1 MYTRNKEF
9 YDIVGRGLAAMGYTG
24 NKPLEA
30 WINDMFAE
38 KYNAEKTFAQMGF
51 PLNPNIP
58 LNPTYEQ
65 IEATIR
71 PYTLATYVDID
82 SDGATKSTDGLSL
95 QMGGLPTFKHEIT
108 LSRKILREK
117 MMMMD
122 AIGSSTPEI
131 ESTIMELLF
140 NGVDSLLG
148 GNYNTFLYQRNQV
161 VSKKG
166 NLIIDAANNPLGISL
181 SIDFGVPKKNIKDSY
196 WYKKNDSTGEVSQ
209 QDSVGNTIDPIKVMR
224 DVNRDSRQKDFAPQG
239 HWEVSKST
247 WDDIINLPYFRQMY
261 TVANRPDI
269 SDKDMQLAFANL
281 VTDEAIKAFIE
292 TRIGAEIRVI
302 DSISV
307 VESYDK
313 DTQKIKYKTL
323 QNFEEGVM
331 AYVPNEDLGDVQC
344 GRPIFMETPGARTA
358 LYDGGR
364 TLIRQVFN
372 DETMTQ
378 TIKSEVTGLVVPNK
392 VRWFYYLNIK
402 GK

>member
-9 YDIVGRGLAAMGYTG
+9 YDIVGRGLAALGYTG
-24 NKPLEA
+24 NKPLES

-38 KYNAEKTFAQMGF
+38 KYNAEQTFSQMGF

-95 QMGGLPTFKHEIT
+95 NMGGLPTFKHEIT

-117 MMMMD
+117 MMLMD

-140 NGVDSLLG
+140 NGVDNLLG

-166 NLIIDAANNPLGISL
+166 QLVINAANNPLGIAL
-181 SIDFGVPKKNIKDSY
+181 TIDFGVPKKNIKDSV
-196 WYKKNDSTGEVSQ
+196 WYKKSDDTVSQ
-209 QDSVGNTIDPIKVMR
+209 DAAVGTTIDPIRVMR
-224 DVNRDSRQKDFAPQG
+224 QVRRDSKEKDFAPAG
-239 HWEVSKST
+239 HWECSKTTFEDLIS
-247 WDDIINLPYFRQMY
+247 LPYFRQMY
-261 TVANRPDI
+261 TVATRPDI
-269 SDKDMQLAFANL
+269 SDKNMQLSFANL
-281 VTDEAIKAFIE
+281 VPDDTIKAFIE
-292 TRIGAEIRVI
+292 ARIGAEIRVI

-307 VESYDK
+307 VESFNK
-313 DTQKIKYKTL
+313 TSKEMEYKNL
-323 QNFEEGVM
+323 QSFEEGVLV
-331 AYVPNEDLGDVQC
+331 YVPNESLGDVQC
-344 GRPIFMETPGARTA
+344 GRPVFMETPGARTA

-378 TIKSEVTGLVVPNK
+378 VIKSEVTGLVVPNK
-392 VRWFYYLNIK
+392 VRWFYYLNVK

>member
-9 YDIVGRGLAAMGYTG
+9 YDIVGRGLAALGYTG
-24 NKPLEA
+24 NKPLES

-38 KYNAEKTFAQMGF
+38 KYNAEQTFSQMGF

-95 QMGGLPTFKHEIT
+95 NMGGLPTFKHEIT

-117 MMMMD
+117 MMLMD

-140 NGVDSLLG
+140 NGVDNLLG

-166 NLIIDAANNPLGISL
+166 QLVINAANNPLGIAL
-181 SIDFGVPKKNIKDSY
+181 TIDFGVPKKNIKDSV
-196 WYKKNDSTGEVSQ
+196 WYKKPDDTASQ
-209 QDSVGNTIDPIKVMR
+209 DAAVGTTIDPIRVMR
-224 DVNRDSRQKDFAPQG
+224 QVRRDSEEKDFAPAG
-239 HWEVSKST
+239 HWECSKTTFEDLIS
-247 WDDIINLPYFRQMY
+247 LPYFRQMY
-261 TVANRPDI
+261 TVATRPDI
-269 SDKDMQLAFANL
+269 SDKNMQLSFANL
-281 VTDEAIKAFIE
+281 VPDDTIKAFIE

-307 VESYDK
+307 VESFNK
-313 DTQKIKYKTL
+313 TSKEMEYKNL
-323 QNFEEGVM
+323 QSFEEGVLV
-331 AYVPNEDLGDVQC
+331 YVPNESLGDVQC
-344 GRPIFMETPGARTA
+344 GRPVFMETPGARTA

-378 TIKSEVTGLVVPNK
+378 VIKSEVTGLVVPNK
-392 VRWFYYLNIK
+392 VRWFYYLNVK

>member
-9 YDIVGRGLAAMGYTG
+9 YDVVGKGLAALGYTG

-38 KYNAEKTFAQMGF
+38 KHNAEQTFSQMGF

-65 IEATIR
+65 IEATVR
-71 PYTLATYVDID
+71 AYTLATYVDID
-82 SDGATKSTDGLSL
+82 SDGATKSTDGMSL
-95 QMGGLPTFKHEIT
+95 QMGGLPTFKHEIV

-117 MMMMD
+117 MMLMD
-122 AIGSSTPEI
+122 AIGSTTPEI

-161 VSKKG
+161 VSNKG
-166 NLIIDAANNPLGISL
+166 KLIIDATNNPLGIAL
-181 SIDFGVPKKNIKDSY
+181 TIDFGVPKKNIKDSI
-196 WYKKNDSTGEVSQ
+196 WYKKPESEAVQEKALGA
-209 QDSVGNTIDPIKVMR
+209 TIDPIKVMR
-224 DVNRDSRQKDFAPQG
+224 QVRRDSQEKDFAPAG
-239 HWEVSKST
+239 HWECSKT
-247 WDDIINLPYFRQMY
+247 TFEDLINLPYFRQMY
-261 TVANRPDI
+261 TVATRPDI
-269 SDKDMQLAFANL
+269 SDKGMQLAFANL
-281 VTDEAIKAFIE
+281 VPDETIKAFIE
-292 TRIGAEIRVI
+292 ARIGAEIRIV

-307 VESYDK
+307 VEKYDK
-313 DTQKIKYKTL
+313 SSKAIQYKNL
-323 QNFEEGVM
+323 QSFEEGVL

-378 TIKSEVTGLVVPNK
+378 VIKSEVTGLVVPNK

>member
-1 MYTRNKEF
+1 
-9 YDIVGRGLAAMGYTG
+9 
-24 NKPLEA
+24 
-30 WINDMFAE
+30 
-38 KYNAEKTFAQMGF
+38 MGF

-95 QMGGLPTFKHEIT
+95 NMGGLPTFKHEIT

-117 MMMMD
+117 MMLMD
-122 AIGSSTPEI
+122 AIGGSTPEI

-140 NGVDSLLG
+140 NGVDNLLG

-166 NLIIDAANNPLGISL
+166 QLVINASNNPLGIAL
-181 SIDFGVPKKNIKDSY
+181 TIDFGVPKKNIKDSV
-196 WYKKNDSTGEVSQ
+196 WYKKSDDTVSQ
-209 QDSVGNTIDPIKVMR
+209 DAAVGTTIDPIRVMR
-224 DVNRDSRQKDFAPQG
+224 QVRRDSEEKDFAPAG
-239 HWEVSKST
+239 HWECSKTTFEDLIS
-247 WDDIINLPYFRQMY
+247 LPYFRQMY
-261 TVANRPDI
+261 AVATRPDI
-269 SDKDMQLAFANL
+269 SDKNMQLSFANL
-281 VTDEAIKAFIE
+281 VPNDTIKKFIE
-292 TRIGAEIRVI
+292 ANIGAKIRVI

-307 VESYDK
+307 VESFNK
-313 DTQKIKYKTL
+313 TSKEMEYKNL
-323 QNFEEGVM
+323 QSFEEGVLV
-331 AYVPNEDLGDVQC
+331 YVPNESLGDVQC
-344 GRPIFMETPGARTA
+344 GRPVFMETPGARTA

-378 TIKSEVTGLVVPNK
+378 VIKSEVTGLVVPNK
-392 VRWFYYLNIK
+392 VRWFYYLNVK

>member
-1 MYTRNKEF
+1 
-9 YDIVGRGLAAMGYTG
+9 
-24 NKPLEA
+24 
-30 WINDMFAE
+30 
-38 KYNAEKTFAQMGF
+38 MGF

-65 IEATIR
+65 IEATVR

-82 SDGATKSTDGLSL
+82 SDGAAKSTDGLSL
-95 QMGGLPTFKHEIT
+95 KMGGLPTFKHEIT

-117 MMMMD
+117 MMLMD

-131 ESTIMELLF
+131 ESTIMELMF
-140 NGVDSLLG
+140 NGVDNLLG

-166 NLIIDAANNPLGISL
+166 QLVINASNNPLGIAL
-181 SIDFGVPKKNIKDSY
+181 TIDFGVPKKNIKDSV
-196 WYKKNDSTGEVSQ
+196 WYKKTDDTAV
-209 QDSVGNTIDPIKVMR
+209 QDAAVGTTIDPIKVMR
-224 DVNRDSRQKDFAPQG
+224 QVRRDSEEKDFAPAG
-239 HWEVSKST
+239 HWECSKTTFEDLIS
-247 WDDIINLPYFRQMY
+247 LPYFRQMY
-261 TVANRPDI
+261 TVATRPDI
-269 SDKDMQLAFANL
+269 SDKNMQLSFANL
-281 VTDEAIKAFIE
+281 VPDDTIKTFIE
-292 TRIGAEIRVI
+292 ARIGAEIRVI

-307 VESYDK
+307 VESFNK
-313 DTQKIKYKTL
+313 TSKEMEYKNL
-323 QNFEEGVM
+323 QSFEEGVLV
-331 AYVPNEDLGDVQC
+331 YVPNESLGDVQC
-344 GRPIFMETPGARTA
+344 GRPVFMETPGARTA

-378 TIKSEVTGLVVPNK
+378 VIKSEVTGLVVPNK

>member
-9 YDIVGRGLAAMGYTG
+9 YDIVGRGLAALGYTG
-24 NKPLEA
+24 NKPLES

-38 KYNAEKTFAQMGF
+38 KYNAEQTFSQMGF

-95 QMGGLPTFKHEIT
+95 NMGGLPTFKHEIT

-117 MMMMD
+117 MMLMD
-122 AIGSSTPEI
+122 AIGGSTPEI

-140 NGVDSLLG
+140 NGVDNLLG

-166 NLIIDAANNPLGISL
+166 QLVINASNNPLGIAL
-181 SIDFGVPKKNIKDSY
+181 TIDFGVPKKNIKNSE
-196 WYKKNDSTGEVSQ
+196 WYKKSDDTVSQ
-209 QDSVGNTIDPIKVMR
+209 DAAVGTTIDPIRVMR
-224 DVNRDSRQKDFAPQG
+224 QVRRDSEEKDFAPAG
-239 HWEVSKST
+239 HWECSKTTFEDLIS
-247 WDDIINLPYFRQMY
+247 LPYFRQMY
-261 TVANRPDI
+261 AVATRPDI
-269 SDKDMQLAFANL
+269 SDKNMQLSFANL
-281 VTDEAIKAFIE
+281 VPNDTIKKFIE
-292 TRIGAEIRVI
+292 ANIGAKIRVI

-307 VESYDK
+307 VESFNK
-313 DTQKIKYKTL
+313 TSKEMEYKNL
-323 QNFEEGVM
+323 QSFEEGVLV
-331 AYVPNEDLGDVQC
+331 YVPNESLGDVQC
-344 GRPIFMETPGARTA
+344 GRPVFMETPGARTA

-378 TIKSEVTGLVVPNK
+378 VIKSEVTGLVVPNK
-392 VRWFYYLNIK
+392 VRWFYYLNVK
-402 GK
+402 G

>member
-9 YDIVGRGLAAMGYTG
+9 YDIVGRGLAALGYTG
-24 NKPLEA
+24 NKPLES

-38 KYNAEKTFAQMGF
+38 KYNAEQTFSQMGF

-95 QMGGLPTFKHEIT
+95 NMGGLPTFKHEIT

-117 MMMMD
+117 MMLMD

-140 NGVDSLLG
+140 NGVDNLLG

-166 NLIIDAANNPLGISL
+166 QLVINASNNPLGIAL
-181 SIDFGVPKKNIKDSY
+181 TIDFGVPKKNIKDSV
-196 WYKKNDSTGEVSQ
+196 WYKKPDDTVSQ
-209 QDSVGNTIDPIKVMR
+209 DAAVGTTIDPIRVMR
-224 DVNRDSRQKDFAPQG
+224 QVRRDSEEKDFAPAG
-239 HWEVSKST
+239 HWECSKTTFEDLIS
-247 WDDIINLPYFRQMY
+247 LPYFRQMY
-261 TVANRPDI
+261 TVATRPDI
-269 SDKDMQLAFANL
+269 SDKNMQLSFANL
-281 VTDEAIKAFIE
+281 VPDDTIKAFIE
-292 TRIGAEIRVI
+292 ARIGAEIRVI

-307 VESYDK
+307 VESFNK
-313 DTQKIKYKTL
+313 TSKEMEYKNL
-323 QNFEEGVM
+323 QSFEEGVLV
-331 AYVPNEDLGDVQC
+331 YVPNESLGDVQC
-344 GRPIFMETPGARTA
+344 GRPVFMETPGARTA

-378 TIKSEVTGLVVPNK
+378 VIKSEVTGLVVPNK
-392 VRWFYYLNIK
+392 VRWFYYLNVK

>member
-9 YDIVGRGLAAMGYTG
+9 YDIVGRGLAALGYTG
-24 NKPLEA
+24 NKPLES

-38 KYNAEKTFAQMGF
+38 KYNAEQTFSQMGF

-95 QMGGLPTFKHEIT
+95 NMGGLPTFKHEIT

-117 MMMMD
+117 MMLMD

-140 NGVDSLLG
+140 NGVDNLLG

-161 VSKKG
+161 VSNKG
-166 NLIIDAANNPLGISL
+166 QLVINAANNPLGIAL
-181 SIDFGVPKKNIKDSY
+181 TIDFGVPKKNIKDSV
-196 WYKKNDSTGEVSQ
+196 WYKKSGYTVSQ
-209 QDSVGNTIDPIKVMR
+209 GATVGTTIDPIRVMR
-224 DVNRDSRQKDFAPQG
+224 QVRRDSEEKDFAPAG
-239 HWEVSKST
+239 HWECSKTTFEDLIS
-247 WDDIINLPYFRQMY
+247 LPYFRQMY
-261 TVANRPDI
+261 TVATRPDI
-269 SDKDMQLAFANL
+269 SDKNMQLSFANL
-281 VTDEAIKAFIE
+281 VPDDTIKAFIE
-292 TRIGAEIRVI
+292 ARIGAEIRVI

-307 VESYDK
+307 VESFNK
-313 DTQKIKYKTL
+313 TSKEMEYKNL
-323 QNFEEGVM
+323 QSFEEGVLV
-331 AYVPNEDLGDVQC
+331 YVPNESLGDVQC
-344 GRPIFMETPGARTA
+344 GRPVFMETPGARTA

-378 TIKSEVTGLVVPNK
+378 VIKSEVTGLVVPNK
-392 VRWFYYLNIK
+392 VRWFYYLNVK

>member
-9 YDIVGRGLAAMGYTG
+9 YDIVGRGLAALGYTG
-24 NKPLEA
+24 NKPLES

-38 KYNAEKTFAQMGF
+38 KYNAEQTFSQMGF

-95 QMGGLPTFKHEIT
+95 NMGGLPTFKHEIT

-117 MMMMD
+117 MMLMD
-122 AIGSSTPEI
+122 AIGGSTPEI

-140 NGVDSLLG
+140 NGVDNLLG

-166 NLIIDAANNPLGISL
+166 QLVINASNNPLGIAL
-181 SIDFGVPKKNIKDSY
+181 TIDFGVPKKNIKNSV
-196 WYKKNDSTGEVSQ
+196 WYKKPDDTASQ
-209 QDSVGNTIDPIKVMR
+209 DAAVGTKIDPIRVMR
-224 DVNRDSRQKDFAPQG
+224 QVRRDSEEKDFAPAG
-239 HWEVSKST
+239 HWECSKTTFEDLIS
-247 WDDIINLPYFRQMY
+247 LPYFRQMY
-261 TVANRPDI
+261 TVATRPDI
-269 SDKDMQLAFANL
+269 SDKNMQLSFANL
-281 VTDEAIKAFIE
+281 VPDDTIKAFIE

-307 VESYDK
+307 VESFNK
-313 DTQKIKYKTL
+313 TSKEMEYKNL
-323 QNFEEGVM
+323 QSFEEGVLV
-331 AYVPNEDLGDVQC
+331 YVPNESLGDVQC
-344 GRPIFMETPGARTA
+344 GRPVFMETPGARTA

-378 TIKSEVTGLVVPNK
+378 VIKSEVTGLVVPNK
-392 VRWFYYLNIK
+392 VRWFYYLNVK

>member
-9 YDIVGRGLAAMGYTG
+9 YDIVGRGLAALGYTG
-24 NKPLEA
+24 NKPLES

-38 KYNAEKTFAQMGF
+38 KYNAEQTFSQMGF

-95 QMGGLPTFKHEIT
+95 NMGGLPTFKHEIT

-117 MMMMD
+117 MMLMD

-140 NGVDSLLG
+140 NGVDNLLG

-166 NLIIDAANNPLGISL
+166 QLVINASNNPLGIAL
-181 SIDFGVPKKNIKDSY
+181 TIDFGVPKKNIKDSV
-196 WYKKNDSTGEVSQ
+196 WYKKPDDTVSQ
-209 QDSVGNTIDPIKVMR
+209 DVAVGTTIDPIRVMR
-224 DVNRDSRQKDFAPQG
+224 QVRRDSEEKDFAPAG
-239 HWEVSKST
+239 HWECSKTTFEDLIS
-247 WDDIINLPYFRQMY
+247 LPYFRQMY
-261 TVANRPDI
+261 TVATRPDI
-269 SDKDMQLAFANL
+269 SDKNMQLSFANL
-281 VTDEAIKAFIE
+281 VPDDTIKAFIE

-307 VESYDK
+307 VESFNK
-313 DTQKIKYKTL
+313 TSKEMEYKNL
-323 QNFEEGVM
+323 QSFEEGVLV
-331 AYVPNEDLGDVQC
+331 YVPNESLGDVQC
-344 GRPIFMETPGARTA
+344 GRPVFMETPGARTA

-378 TIKSEVTGLVVPNK
+378 VIKSEVTGLVVPNK
-392 VRWFYYLNIK
+392 VRWFYYLNVK

>member
-9 YDIVGRGLAAMGYTG
+9 YDIVGRGLAALGYTG
-24 NKPLEA
+24 NKPLES

-38 KYNAEKTFAQMGF
+38 KYNAEQTFSQMGF

-95 QMGGLPTFKHEIT
+95 NMGGLPTFKHEIT

-117 MMMMD
+117 MMLMD

-140 NGVDSLLG
+140 NGVDNLLG

-166 NLIIDAANNPLGISL
+166 QLVINASNNPLGIAL
-181 SIDFGVPKKNIKDSY
+181 TIDFGVPKKNIKDSV
-196 WYKKNDSTGEVSQ
+196 WYKKPDDTVSQ
-209 QDSVGNTIDPIKVMR
+209 DTAVGTTIDPIRVMR
-224 DVNRDSRQKDFAPQG
+224 QVRRDSEEKDFAPAG
-239 HWEVSKST
+239 HWECSKTTFEDLIS
-247 WDDIINLPYFRQMY
+247 LPYFRQMY
-261 TVANRPDI
+261 TVATRPDI
-269 SDKDMQLAFANL
+269 SDKNMQLSFANL
-281 VTDEAIKAFIE
+281 VPDDTIKAFIE

-307 VESYDK
+307 VESFNK
-313 DTQKIKYKTL
+313 TSKEMEYKNL
-323 QNFEEGVM
+323 QSFEEGVLV
-331 AYVPNEDLGDVQC
+331 YVPNESLGDVQC
-344 GRPIFMETPGARTA
+344 GRPVFMETPGARTA

-378 TIKSEVTGLVVPNK
+378 VIKSEVTGLVVPNK
-392 VRWFYYLNIK
+392 VRWFYYLNVK

>member
-9 YDIVGRGLAAMGYTG
+9 YDIVGRGLAALGYTG
-24 NKPLEA
+24 NKPLES

-38 KYNAEKTFAQMGF
+38 KYNAEQTFSQMGF

-95 QMGGLPTFKHEIT
+95 NMGGLPTFKHEIT

-117 MMMMD
+117 MMLMD
-122 AIGSSTPEI
+122 TIGSSTPEI

-140 NGVDSLLG
+140 NGVDNLLG

-166 NLIIDAANNPLGISL
+166 QLVINAANNPLGIAL
-181 SIDFGVPKKNIKDSY
+181 TIDFGVPKKNIKNSV
-196 WYKKNDSTGEVSQ
+196 WYKKSDDTVL
-209 QDSVGNTIDPIKVMR
+209 QDAAVGTTIDPIRVMR
-224 DVNRDSRQKDFAPQG
+224 QVRRDSEEKDFAPAG
-239 HWEVSKST
+239 HWECSKTTFEDLIS
-247 WDDIINLPYFRQMY
+247 LPYFRQMY
-261 TVANRPDI
+261 TVATRPDI
-269 SDKDMQLAFANL
+269 SDKNMQLSFANL
-281 VTDEAIKAFIE
+281 VPDDTIKAFIE
-292 TRIGAEIRVI
+292 ARIGAEIRVI

-307 VESYDK
+307 VESFNK
-313 DTQKIKYKTL
+313 TSKEMEYKNL
-323 QNFEEGVM
+323 QSFEEGVLV
-331 AYVPNEDLGDVQC
+331 YVPNESLGDVQC
-344 GRPIFMETPGARTA
+344 GRPVFMETPGARTA

-378 TIKSEVTGLVVPNK
+378 VIKSEVTGLVVPNK
-392 VRWFYYLNIK
+392 VRWFYYLDVK

>member
-9 YDIVGRGLAAMGYTG
+9 YDIVGRGLAALGYTG
-24 NKPLEA
+24 NKPLES

-38 KYNAEKTFAQMGF
+38 KYNAEQTFSQMGF

-95 QMGGLPTFKHEIT
+95 NMGGLPTFKHEIT

-117 MMMMD
+117 MMLMD
-122 AIGSSTPEI
+122 AIGGSTPEI

-140 NGVDSLLG
+140 NGVDNLLG

-166 NLIIDAANNPLGISL
+166 QLVINASNNPLGIAL
-181 SIDFGVPKKNIKDSY
+181 TIDFGVPKKNIKDSV
-196 WYKKNDSTGEVSQ
+196 WYKKPDDTVSQ
-209 QDSVGNTIDPIKVMR
+209 YTAVGTTIDPIRVMR
-224 DVNRDSRQKDFAPQG
+224 QVRRDAEEKDFAPAG
-239 HWEVSKST
+239 HWECSKTTFEDLIS
-247 WDDIINLPYFRQMY
+247 LPYFRQMY
-261 TVANRPDI
+261 AVATRPDI
-269 SDKDMQLAFANL
+269 SDKNMQLSFANL
-281 VTDEAIKAFIE
+281 VPDDTIKKFIE
-292 TRIGAEIRVI
+292 ANIGAEIRVI

-307 VESYDK
+307 VESFNK
-313 DTQKIKYKTL
+313 TSKKMEYKNL
-323 QNFEEGVM
+323 QSFEEGVLV
-331 AYVPNEDLGDVQC
+331 YVPNESLGDVQC
-344 GRPIFMETPGARTA
+344 GRPVFMETPGARTA

-378 TIKSEVTGLVVPNK
+378 VIKSEVTGLVVPNK
-392 VRWFYYLNIK
+392 VRWFYYLNVK
-402 GK
+402 DK

>member
-9 YDIVGRGLAAMGYTG
+9 YDIVGRGLAALGYTG
-24 NKPLEA
+24 NKPLES

-38 KYNAEKTFAQMGF
+38 KYNAEQTFSQMGF

-95 QMGGLPTFKHEIT
+95 NMGGLPTFKHEIT

-117 MMMMD
+117 MMLMD

-140 NGVDSLLG
+140 NGVDNLLG

-166 NLIIDAANNPLGISL
+166 QLVINASNNPLGIAL
-181 SIDFGVPKKNIKDSY
+181 TIDFGVPKKNIKDSV
-196 WYKKNDSTGEVSQ
+196 WYKKPDDTVSQ
-209 QDSVGNTIDPIKVMR
+209 DAAVGTTIDPIRVMR
-224 DVNRDSRQKDFAPQG
+224 QVRRDSEEKDFAPAG
-239 HWEVSKST
+239 HWECSKTTFEDLIS
-247 WDDIINLPYFRQMY
+247 LPYFRQMY
-261 TVANRPDI
+261 TVATRPDI
-269 SDKDMQLAFANL
+269 SDKNMQLSFANL
-281 VTDEAIKAFIE
+281 VPDDTIKAFIE

-307 VESYDK
+307 VESFNK
-313 DTQKIKYKTL
+313 TSKEMEYKNL
-323 QNFEEGVM
+323 QSFEEGVLV
-331 AYVPNEDLGDVQC
+331 YVPNESLGDVQC
-344 GRPIFMETPGARTA
+344 GRPVFMETPGARTA

-378 TIKSEVTGLVVPNK
+378 VIKSEVTGLVVPNK
-392 VRWFYYLNIK
+392 VRWFYYLNVK

>member
-9 YDIVGRGLAAMGYTG
+9 YDIVGRGLAALGYTG
-24 NKPLEA
+24 NKPLES

-38 KYNAEKTFAQMGF
+38 KYNAEQTFSQMGF

-82 SDGATKSTDGLSL
+82 SDGATKSTDGLYL
-95 QMGGLPTFKHEIT
+95 NMGGLPTFKHEIT

-117 MMMMD
+117 MMLMD
-122 AIGSSTPEI
+122 AIGGSTPEI

-140 NGVDSLLG
+140 NGVDNLLG

-166 NLIIDAANNPLGISL
+166 QLVINASNNPLGIAL
-181 SIDFGVPKKNIKDSY
+181 TIDFGVPKKNIKDSV
-196 WYKKNDSTGEVSQ
+196 WYKKPDDTASQ
-209 QDSVGNTIDPIKVMR
+209 DAAVGTTIDPIRVMR
-224 DVNRDSRQKDFAPQG
+224 QVRRDSEEKDFAPAG
-239 HWEVSKST
+239 HWECSKTTFEDLIS
-247 WDDIINLPYFRQMY
+247 LPYFRQMY
-261 TVANRPDI
+261 TVATRPDI
-269 SDKDMQLAFANL
+269 SDKNMQLSFANL
-281 VTDEAIKAFIE
+281 VPDDTIKAFIE

-307 VESYDK
+307 VESFNK
-313 DTQKIKYKTL
+313 TSKEMEYKNL
-323 QNFEEGVM
+323 QSFEEGVLV
-331 AYVPNEDLGDVQC
+331 YVPNESLGDVQC
-344 GRPIFMETPGARTA
+344 GRPVFMETPGARTA

-378 TIKSEVTGLVVPNK
+378 VIKSEVTGLVVPNK
-392 VRWFYYLNIK
+392 VRWFYYLNVK

>member
-9 YDIVGRGLAAMGYTG
+9 YDIVGRGLAALGYTG
-24 NKPLEA
+24 NKPLES

-38 KYNAEKTFAQMGF
+38 KYNAEQTFSQMGF

-95 QMGGLPTFKHEIT
+95 NMGGLPTFKHEIT

-117 MMMMD
+117 MMLMD

-140 NGVDSLLG
+140 NGVDNLLG

-166 NLIIDAANNPLGISL
+166 QLVINASNNPLGIAL
-181 SIDFGVPKKNIKDSY
+181 TIDFGVPKKNIKDSV
-196 WYKKNDSTGEVSQ
+196 WYKKSDDTASQ
-209 QDSVGNTIDPIKVMR
+209 DAAVGTTIDPISVMR
-224 DVNRDSRQKDFAPQG
+224 QVRRDSEEKDFAPAG
-239 HWEVSKST
+239 HWECSKTTFEDLIS
-247 WDDIINLPYFRQMY
+247 LPYFRQMY
-261 TVANRPDI
+261 TIATRPDI
-269 SDKDMQLAFANL
+269 SDKNMQLSFANL
-281 VTDEAIKAFIE
+281 VPDDTIKAFIE
-292 TRIGAEIRVI
+292 ARIGAEIRVI

-307 VESYDK
+307 VESFNK
-313 DTQKIKYKTL
+313 TSKEMEYKNL
-323 QNFEEGVM
+323 QSFEEGVLV
-331 AYVPNEDLGDVQC
+331 YVPNESLGDVQC
-344 GRPIFMETPGARTA
+344 GRPVFMETPGARTA

-378 TIKSEVTGLVVPNK
+378 VIKSEVTGLVVPNK
-392 VRWFYYLNIK
+392 VRWFYYLNVK

>member
-9 YDIVGRGLAAMGYTG
+9 YDIVGRGLAALGYTG
-24 NKPLEA
+24 NKPLES

-38 KYNAEKTFAQMGF
+38 KYNAEQTFSQMGF

-95 QMGGLPTFKHEIT
+95 NMGGLPTFKHEIT

-117 MMMMD
+117 MMLMD
-122 AIGSSTPEI
+122 AIGGSTPEI

-140 NGVDSLLG
+140 NGVDNLLG

-166 NLIIDAANNPLGISL
+166 QLVINASNNPLGIAL
-181 SIDFGVPKKNIKDSY
+181 TIDFGVPKKNIKDSV
-196 WYKKNDSTGEVSQ
+196 WYKKPDDTVSQ
-209 QDSVGNTIDPIKVMR
+209 DAAVGTTIDPIRVMR
-224 DVNRDSRQKDFAPQG
+224 QVRRDSEEKDFAPAG
-239 HWEVSKST
+239 HWECSKTTFEDLIS
-247 WDDIINLPYFRQMY
+247 LPYFRQMY
-261 TVANRPDI
+261 TVATRPDI
-269 SDKDMQLAFANL
+269 SDKNMQLSFANL
-281 VTDEAIKAFIE
+281 VPDDTIKAFIE
-292 TRIGAEIRVI
+292 ARIGAEIRVI

-307 VESYDK
+307 VESFNK
-313 DTQKIKYKTL
+313 TSKEMEYKNL
-323 QNFEEGVM
+323 QSFEEGVLV
-331 AYVPNEDLGDVQC
+331 YVPNESLGDVQC
-344 GRPIFMETPGARTA
+344 GRPVFMETPGARTA

-378 TIKSEVTGLVVPNK
+378 VIKSEVTGLVVPNK
-392 VRWFYYLNIK
+392 VRWFYYLNVK

>member
-9 YDIVGRGLAAMGYTG
+9 YDIVGRGLAALGYTG
-24 NKPLEA
+24 NKPLES

-38 KYNAEKTFAQMGF
+38 KYNAEQTFSQMGF

-95 QMGGLPTFKHEIT
+95 NMGGLPTFKHEIT

-117 MMMMD
+117 MMLMD
-122 AIGSSTPEI
+122 AIGGSTPEI

-140 NGVDSLLG
+140 NGVDNLLG

-166 NLIIDAANNPLGISL
+166 QLVINASNNPLGIAL
-181 SIDFGVPKKNIKDSY
+181 TIDFGVPKKNIKDSV
-196 WYKKNDSTGEVSQ
+196 WYKKPDDTASQ
-209 QDSVGNTIDPIKVMR
+209 DAAVGTTIDPIRVMR
-224 DVNRDSRQKDFAPQG
+224 QVRRDSEEKDFAPAG
-239 HWEVSKST
+239 HWECSKTTFEDLIS
-247 WDDIINLPYFRQMY
+247 LPYFRQMY
-261 TVANRPDI
+261 TVATRPDI
-269 SDKDMQLAFANL
+269 SDKNMQLSFANL
-281 VTDEAIKAFIE
+281 VPDDTIKAFIE

-307 VESYDK
+307 VESFNK
-313 DTQKIKYKTL
+313 TSKEMEYKNL
-323 QNFEEGVM
+323 QSFEEGVLV
-331 AYVPNEDLGDVQC
+331 YVPNESLGDVQC
-344 GRPIFMETPGARTA
+344 GRPVFMETPGARTA

-378 TIKSEVTGLVVPNK
+378 VIKSEVTGLVVPNK
-392 VRWFYYLNIK
+392 VRWFYYLNVK

>member
-9 YDIVGRGLAAMGYTG
+9 YDIVGRGLAALGYTG
-24 NKPLEA
+24 NKPLES

-38 KYNAEKTFAQMGF
+38 KYNAEQTFSQMGF

-95 QMGGLPTFKHEIT
+95 NMGGLPTFKHEIT

-117 MMMMD
+117 MMLMD

-140 NGVDSLLG
+140 NGVDNLLG

-166 NLIIDAANNPLGISL
+166 QLVINAANNPLGIAL
-181 SIDFGVPKKNIKDSY
+181 TIDFGVPKKNIKDSV
-196 WYKKNDSTGEVSQ
+196 WYKKSDDKVSQ
-209 QDSVGNTIDPIKVMR
+209 GAAVGTTIDPIRVMR
-224 DVNRDSRQKDFAPQG
+224 QVRRDSEEKDFAPAG
-239 HWEVSKST
+239 HWECSKTTFEDLIS
-247 WDDIINLPYFRQMY
+247 LPYFRQMY
-261 TVANRPDI
+261 TVATRPDI
-269 SDKDMQLAFANL
+269 SDKNMQLSFANL
-281 VTDEAIKAFIE
+281 VPDDTIKAFIE
-292 TRIGAEIRVI
+292 ARIGAEIRVI

-307 VESYDK
+307 VESFNK
-313 DTQKIKYKTL
+313 TSKEMEYKNL
-323 QNFEEGVM
+323 QSFEEGVLV
-331 AYVPNEDLGDVQC
+331 YVPNESLGDVQC
-344 GRPIFMETPGARTA
+344 GRPVFMETPGARTA

-378 TIKSEVTGLVVPNK
+378 VIKSEVTGLVVPNK
-392 VRWFYYLNIK
+392 VRWFYYLNVK

>member
-9 YDIVGRGLAAMGYTG
+9 YDIVGRGLAALGYTG
-24 NKPLEA
+24 NKPLES

-38 KYNAEKTFAQMGF
+38 KYNAEQTFSQMGF

-95 QMGGLPTFKHEIT
+95 NMGGLPTFKHEIT

-117 MMMMD
+117 MMLMD

-140 NGVDSLLG
+140 NGVDNLLG

-166 NLIIDAANNPLGISL
+166 QLVINAANNPLGIAL
-181 SIDFGVPKKNIKDSY
+181 TIDFGVPKKNIKDSV
-196 WYKKNDSTGEVSQ
+196 WYKKPDDTASQ
-209 QDSVGNTIDPIKVMR
+209 DAAVGTTIDPIRVMR
-224 DVNRDSRQKDFAPQG
+224 QVRRDSEEKDFAPAG
-239 HWEVSKST
+239 HWECSKTTFEDLIS
-247 WDDIINLPYFRQMY
+247 LPYFRQMY
-261 TVANRPDI
+261 TVATRPDI
-269 SDKDMQLAFANL
+269 SDKNIQLSFANL
-281 VTDEAIKAFIE
+281 VPDDTIKAFIE

-307 VESYDK
+307 VESFNK
-313 DTQKIKYKTL
+313 TSKEMEYKNL
-323 QNFEEGVM
+323 QSFEEGVLV
-331 AYVPNEDLGDVQC
+331 YVPNESLGDVQC
-344 GRPIFMETPGARTA
+344 GRPVFMETPGARTA

-378 TIKSEVTGLVVPNK
+378 VIKSEVTGLVVPNK
-392 VRWFYYLNIK
+392 VRWFYYLNVK

>member
-9 YDIVGRGLAAMGYTG
+9 YDIVGRGLAALGYTG
-24 NKPLEA
+24 NKPLES

-38 KYNAEKTFAQMGF
+38 KYNAEQTFSQMGF

-65 IEATIR
+65 IEATVR

-95 QMGGLPTFKHEIT
+95 KMGGLPTFKHEIT

-117 MMMMD
+117 MMLMD

-131 ESTIMELLF
+131 ESTIMELMF
-140 NGVDSLLG
+140 NGVDNLLG

-166 NLIIDAANNPLGISL
+166 QLVINASNNPLGIAL
-181 SIDFGVPKKNIKDSY
+181 TIDFGVPKKNIKDSV
-196 WYKKNDSTGEVSQ
+196 WYKKTDDTAA
-209 QDSVGNTIDPIKVMR
+209 QDAAVGTTIDPIKVMR
-224 DVNRDSRQKDFAPQG
+224 QVRRDSEEKDFAPAG
-239 HWEVSKST
+239 HWECSKTTFEDLIS
-247 WDDIINLPYFRQMY
+247 LPYFRQMY
-261 TVANRPDI
+261 TVATRPDI
-269 SDKDMQLAFANL
+269 SDKNMQLSFANL
-281 VTDEAIKAFIE
+281 VPDDTIKAFIE
-292 TRIGAEIRVI
+292 ARIGAEIRVI
-302 DSISV
+302 DSVSV
-307 VESYDK
+307 VESFNK
-313 DTQKIKYKTL
+313 TSKEMEYKNL
-323 QNFEEGVM
+323 QSFEEGVLV
-331 AYVPNEDLGDVQC
+331 YVPNESLGDVQC
-344 GRPIFMETPGARTA
+344 GRPVFMETPGARTA

-378 TIKSEVTGLVVPNK
+378 VIKSEVTGLVVPNK

>member
-9 YDIVGRGLAAMGYTG
+9 YDIVGRGLAALGYTG
-24 NKPLEA
+24 NKPLES

-38 KYNAEKTFAQMGF
+38 KYNAEQTFSQMGF

-95 QMGGLPTFKHEIT
+95 KMGGLPTFKHEIT

-117 MMMMD
+117 MMLMD

-140 NGVDSLLG
+140 NGVDNLLG

-166 NLIIDAANNPLGISL
+166 QLVINAANNPLGIAL
-181 SIDFGVPKKNIKDSY
+181 TIDFGVPKKNIKDSV
-196 WYKKNDSTGEVSQ
+196 WYKKPDDTASQ
-209 QDSVGNTIDPIKVMR
+209 DAAVGTTIDPIRIMR
-224 DVNRDSRQKDFAPQG
+224 QVRRDSEEKDFAPAG
-239 HWEVSKST
+239 HWECSKTTFEDLIS
-247 WDDIINLPYFRQMY
+247 LPYFRQMY
-261 TVANRPDI
+261 TVATRPDI
-269 SDKDMQLAFANL
+269 SDKNMQLSFANL
-281 VTDEAIKAFIE
+281 VPDDTIKAFIE
-292 TRIGAEIRVI
+292 ARIGAEIRVI

-307 VESYDK
+307 VESFNK
-313 DTQKIKYKTL
+313 TSKEMEYKNL
-323 QNFEEGVM
+323 QSFEEGVLV
-331 AYVPNEDLGDVQC
+331 YVPNESLGDVQC
-344 GRPIFMETPGARTA
+344 GRPVFMETPGARTA

-378 TIKSEVTGLVVPNK
+378 VIKSEVTGLVVPNK
-392 VRWFYYLNIK
+392 VRWFYYLNVK

>member
-9 YDIVGRGLAAMGYTG
+9 YDIVGRGLAALGYTG
-24 NKPLEA
+24 NKPLES

-38 KYNAEKTFAQMGF
+38 KYNAEQTFSQMGF

-95 QMGGLPTFKHEIT
+95 NMGGLPTFKHEIT

-117 MMMMD
+117 MMLMD
-122 AIGSSTPEI
+122 AIGGSTPEI

-140 NGVDSLLG
+140 NGVDNLLG

-166 NLIIDAANNPLGISL
+166 QLVINASNNPLGIAL
-181 SIDFGVPKKNIKDSY
+181 TIDFGVPKKNIKDSV
-196 WYKKNDSTGEVSQ
+196 WYKKPGDTVSQ
-209 QDSVGNTIDPIKVMR
+209 DAAVGTTIDPIRVMR
-224 DVNRDSRQKDFAPQG
+224 QVRRDSEEKDFAPAG
-239 HWEVSKST
+239 HWECSKTTFEDLIS
-247 WDDIINLPYFRQMY
+247 LPYFRQMY
-261 TVANRPDI
+261 TVATRPDI
-269 SDKDMQLAFANL
+269 SDKNMRLSFANL
-281 VTDEAIKAFIE
+281 VPDDTIKAFIE
-292 TRIGAEIRVI
+292 ARIGAEIRVI

-307 VESYDK
+307 VESFNK
-313 DTQKIKYKTL
+313 TSKEMEYKNL
-323 QNFEEGVM
+323 QSFEEGVLV
-331 AYVPNEDLGDVQC
+331 YVPNESLGDVQC
-344 GRPIFMETPGARTA
+344 GRPVFMETPGARTA

-378 TIKSEVTGLVVPNK
+378 VIKSEVTGLVVPNK
-392 VRWFYYLNIK
+392 VRWFYYLNVK

>member
-9 YDIVGRGLAAMGYTG
+9 YDIVGRGLAALGYTG
-24 NKPLEA
+24 NKPLES

-38 KYNAEKTFAQMGF
+38 KYNAEQTFSQMGF

-95 QMGGLPTFKHEIT
+95 NMGGLPTFKHEIT

-117 MMMMD
+117 MMLMD

-140 NGVDSLLG
+140 NGVDNLLG

-161 VSKKG
+161 VSKRG
-166 NLIIDAANNPLGISL
+166 QLVIDASNNPLGIAL
-181 SIDFGVPKKNIKDSY
+181 TIDFGVPNKNIKDST
-196 WYKKNDSTGEVSQ
+196 WYKKSNDTVSQ
-209 QDSVGNTIDPIKVMR
+209 DAAVGTTIDPIRVMR
-224 DVNRDSRQKDFAPQG
+224 QVRRDSEEKDFAPAG
-239 HWEVSKST
+239 HWECSKTTFEDLIS
-247 WDDIINLPYFRQMY
+247 LPYFRQMY
-261 TVANRPDI
+261 AVATRPDI
-269 SDKDMQLAFANL
+269 SDKNMQLSFANL
-281 VTDEAIKAFIE
+281 VPNDTIKKFIE
-292 TRIGAEIRVI
+292 ANIGAEIRVI

-307 VESYDK
+307 VESFNK
-313 DTQKIKYKTL
+313 TSKEMEYKNL
-323 QNFEEGVM
+323 QSFEEGVLV
-331 AYVPNEDLGDVQC
+331 YVPNESLGDVQC
-344 GRPIFMETPGARTA
+344 GRPVFMETPGARTA

-378 TIKSEVTGLVVPNK
+378 VIKSEVTGLVVPNK
-392 VRWFYYLNIK
+392 VRWFYYLNVK
-402 GK
+402 DK